1 MDRKR
6 LRKELEKLLGDYVS
20 TTLRE
25 KEFDPKGRRQS
36 SSLDDLAHYDL
47 AIGVAWQWLSSSKG
61 SESLDKERLKL
72 ALNRHKYPN
81 RMEREAM
88 ILSSFA
94 GILMNSFPVEEVF
107 QIYGNKHSTA
117 RLYNSSK
124 VYQDPDTHRP
134 TGNSIPTK
142 YTGHLTQPFNL
153 SLHPF
158 AMLTAP
164 QAAKHALQRCARLW
178 NSSSTNETISPEDQ
192 ELDSYEDVEQERE
205 EMSPE
210 VETEECSDKA
220 NDLNQ

>member
-47 AIGVAWQWLSSSKG
+47 AMGVALQWLSYSKG
-61 SESLDKERLKL
+61 SESLDKERLTL
-72 ALNRHKYPN
+72 ALNHHKYPN

-94 GILMNSFPVEEVF
+94 GILMNSFPVEAVF
-107 QIYGNKHSTA
+107 EIYGNKHLTA
-117 RLYNSSK
+117 RLHNSSK
-124 VYQDPDTHRP
+124 
-134 TGNSIPTK
+134 
-142 YTGHLTQPFNL
+142 GHLTQPFNL

-164 QAAKHALQRCARLW
+164 QAAKHALQHCARLW
-178 NSSSTNETISPEDQ
+178 NSSGRNETISPEDQ
-192 ELDSYEDVEQERE
+192 ELYSDEPVEQERE
-205 EMSPE
+205 EMAPE
-210 VETEECSDKA
+210 LETEECPDKA
-220 NDLNQ
+220 DDLNQ